1 MVHSGSC
8 CKRLIQHDTRFQSHS
23 GSLQTPL
30 SDLLD
35 KQPTSF
41 PPAQRATASHQLPA
55 VQLKA
60 RVHVCLKEYHSSF
73 LLLISALSSSLS
85 LISVP
90 SSFLLQLSTLLFCS
104 SPTLISFHISSRV
117 LLLFKLLFSPFSLPP
132 FTSYTLSSLLL
143 LCCHLS
149 LTLQSLSSTFILF
162 FALFL
167 YFKVCFLL
175 SLMPSICPLS
185 PCECMF
191 LISSFLCL
199 FFHLLFSPCSSSL
212 PLSLLFSF
220 TFVHP
225 YSDFHL
231 KLKVCVSSRNFQLEC
246 PLKLSF

>member
-1 MVHSGSC
+1 MVHSGSS

-73 LLLISALSSSLS
+73 LLLISALSSSLC
-85 LISVP
+85 LIIFPPPALYPPV
-90 SSFLLQLSTLLFCS
+90 LFFSHSHLFSHFISCS
-104 SPTLISFHISSRV
+104 SA
-117 LLLFKLLFSPFSLPP
+117 LFKLLFSPFSLPP

-149 LTLQSLSSTFILF
+149 FNSS
-162 FALFL
+162 
-167 YFKVCFLL
+167 VPLL
-175 SLMPSICPLS
+175 HFYPVLCPF
-185 PCECMF
+185 PVF
-191 LISSFLCL
+191 
-199 FFHLLFSPCSSSL
+199 
-212 PLSLLFSF
+212 
-220 TFVHP
+220 
-225 YSDFHL
+225 
-231 KLKVCVSSRNFQLEC
+231 
-246 PLKLSF
+246 